1 MKKALPR
8 IFVGLLCLA
17 VLLGNALG
25 SWQIPFVKLLE
36 NYFYDV
42 RIRLLMSETIDDR
55 IVVVD
60 IDEKSLNEIGHW
72 PWGRNRLATLM
83 NRLFDDYKV
92 AVIGFD
98 VVFAER
104 DDSSGLKSLEEIG
117 RKELRNDSGFQ
128 ASLQKFRHSLDYD
141 RMFIDSISGRPSVLG
156 YYFNQNDAQRT
167 GTLPPPVFSAETFAA
182 HPEQF
187 LSWQGFGGNL
197 PEFQQAAASGGHFNP
212 QIDAD
217 GNVRRVPL
225 IVEHQ
230 GQYFEALSIAM
241 IRTMLGSAELQ
252 PGFPEPGLPIEWL
265 DIVTPQG
272 ALRIPVDENAAALVP
287 FRGPERSFRYVSASD
302 ILMDRVEAES
312 LAGRIVIVGSTAPGL
327 NDLRSTP
334 VGSNYPGVEVHANM
348 IAGIL
353 DGEVKEKPGYLLAAN
368 LLAILFFGG
377 LLAIALPLLSPLWG
391 TLLTAATLLV
401 SAGSNL
407 YLWQAGNIVMPYAG
421 IFLAIGLIYAFN
433 MASGFFTESR
443 TKRQFSALFGQY
455 VPPELVDEM
464 ARNPE
469 NYSMEGRNAELTV
482 LFSDVRSF
490 TTISEGMDPKELAHL
505 MNEYLG
511 SMTDVIRQH
520 RGTLDKYI
528 GDAIMAFWGA
538 PVANPNH
545 AREAVLTAIA
555 MQERLKTL
563 AEPFRA
569 RGWPVLHIGIGV
581 NTGTMTVGDM
591 GSEVRKSY
599 TVMGDAVNLGARLE
613 GITKEYGVGIVV
625 GELTRAATPEI
636 AYRELDLVRVKGKAE
651 PIAIFEPLGSNEGLP
666 EATRREVA
674 SWHEA
679 LALYRAQY
687 WDQAEALIGG
697 LAGEHPECSLYR
709 LYLERIALLRDNP
722 PTADWDGV
730 TTFKTK

>member
-17 VLLGNALG
+17 VLLGNALD

-42 RIRLLMSETIDDR
+42 RVRLLMPETIDDR
-55 IVVVD
+55 VVVVD

-72 PWGRNRLATLM
+72 PWGRNRMATVM

-92 AVIGFD
+92 AVVGFD
-98 VVFAER
+98 VVFAES

-117 RKELRNDSGFQ
+117 RQELRNDPRFQ
-128 ASLQKFRHSLDYD
+128 ASLKNFRGSLDYD
-141 RMFIDSISGRPSVLG
+141 RMFIESISGHPSVLG
-156 YYFNQNDAQRT
+156 YYFNQNNAQRT
-167 GTLPPPVFSAETFAA
+167 GALPPPVFAAETFAA

-187 LSWQGFGGNL
+187 LSWQGYGGNL

-212 QIDAD
+212 QTDAD

-230 GQYFEALSIAM
+230 GKYYEALSIAM
-241 IRTMLGSAELQ
+241 IRTMLGAAELQ

-265 DIVTPQG
+265 DIVTPMG
-272 ALRIPVDENAAALVP
+272 SLRIPVDENAAALVP
-287 FRGPERSFRYVSASD
+287 YRGPERSFRYVSAAD
-302 ILMDRVEAES
+302 ILKERVDPQS
-312 LAGRIVIVGSTAPGL
+312 LAGRIVIIGSTAPGL

-368 LLAILFFGG
+368 LLAILVCGG
-377 LLAIALPLLSPLWG
+377 LLAIVLPLLSPLWG
-391 TLLTAATLLV
+391 TLLSAATLFG
-401 SAGSNL
+401 SAGANL
-407 YLWQAGNIVMPYAG
+407 YLWQAGNIVLPYAG
-421 IFLAIGLIYAFN
+421 VFLAIVIIYAFN
-433 MASGFFTESR
+433 MASGFFSESR
-443 TKRQFSALFGQY
+443 TKQQFSALFGQY

-511 SMTDVIRQH
+511 SMTDVVRH
-520 RGTLDKYI
+520 YRGTLDKYI

-538 PVANPNH
+538 PIANPNH
-545 AREAVLTAIA
+545 ARDAVLTAIA

-563 AEPFRA
+563 AEPFRT
-569 RGWPVLHIGIGV
+569 RGWPVLHIGIGI

>member
-8 IFVGLLCLA
+8 IFIGLLCLS

-25 SWQIPFVKLLE
+25 SWQIPFIKLLD
-36 NYFYDV
+36 NYFYDI
-42 RIRLLMSETIDDR
+42 RIELLMPGTIDDR
-55 IVVVD
+55 VVVVD

-230 GQYFEALSIAM
+230 GKYFEALSIAM

-265 DIVTPQG
+265 DIVTPLG
-272 ALRIPVDENAAALVP
+272 SLRIPVDENAAALVP
-287 FRGPERSFRYVSASD
+287 FRGPEKSFRYVSASD

-368 LLAILFFGG
+368 LLAILCFGG
-377 LLAIALPLLSPLWG
+377 LLAIAMPLLSPLWG

-407 YLWQAGNIVMPYAG
+407 YLWQAGNIVLPYAG
-421 IFLAIGLIYAFN
+421 VFLAIGVIYAFN

-469 NYSMEGRNAELTV
+469 HYSMEGRNAELTV

-511 SMTDVIRQH
+511 SMTDVVRQH

-538 PVANPNH
+538 PVANPKH

-569 RGWPVLHIGIGV
+569 RGWPVLQIGIGV

-651 PIAIFEPLGSNEGLP
+651 PIAIFEPLGHNEDLP
-666 EATRREVA
+666 EATRRAVA
-674 SWHEA
+674 TWHEA

-687 WDQAEALIGG
+687 WDQAEQLIGG
-697 LAGEHPECSLYR
+697 LATEHPECALYR
-709 LYLERIALLRDNP
+709 LYLERIAMLRDNP
-722 PTADWDGV
+722 PGSEWDGV